1 MLKDFLHVWQAIK
14 IVISL
19 SITKSFEKNKEIL
32 LLKDSEIAY
41 LEKCLKIFNIFVKP
55 TTKLQAKKYPT
66 IYYLLPEVYKLYSR
80 LEGLKEEINVSII
93 FINIILNFI

>member
-55 TTKLQAKKYPT
+55 K
-66 IYYLLPEVYKLYSR
+66 
-80 LEGLKEEINVSII
+80 KEEINVSII
-93 FINIILNFI
+93 FINIILSFI